1 MKGRAAND
9 TQRNHMWSN
18 ERTKK
23 ITTIASLL
31 HRHSASLQPCTV
43 ETGREAVQTQELG
56 EELNPAELRSYFLH
70 CCC

>member
-9 TQRNHMWSN
+9 TQGNHMWSN

-23 ITTIASLL
+23 VMTITLL
-31 HRHSASLQPCTV
+31 LQRHSANLQPCTV

-56 EELNPAELRSYFLH
+56 VE
-70 CCC
+70 